1 MKSFL
6 LPLAILPLLASA
18 AQAKEITVKQ
28 LNTSDDGMMVF
39 EPGFVR
45 VQPGDTVN
53 VIAVDPGHNVES
65 ILTMAP
71 VGATPVKGAMSKGM
85 VLHFTKPG
93 IYGFKCLPHVGMGMV
108 MIVQVGA
115 APSNLAEAKA
125 AALAMP
131 PLARN
136 RLMADLVKVK

>member
-6 LPLAILPLLASA
+6 LTLAILPFLASV

-28 LNTSDDGMMVF
+28 LNTGDDGAMVF

-65 ILTMAP
+65 IPTIAP
-71 VGATPVKGAMSKGM
+71 AGTTPVKGAMSKGM
-85 VLHFTKPG
+85 VLHFAKPG
-93 IYGFKCLPHVGMGMV
+93 IYGFKCLPHVSMGMV

-125 AALAMP
+125 AALVMP
-131 PLARN
+131 PLARK
-136 RLMADLVKVK
+136 RLIADLAKVK